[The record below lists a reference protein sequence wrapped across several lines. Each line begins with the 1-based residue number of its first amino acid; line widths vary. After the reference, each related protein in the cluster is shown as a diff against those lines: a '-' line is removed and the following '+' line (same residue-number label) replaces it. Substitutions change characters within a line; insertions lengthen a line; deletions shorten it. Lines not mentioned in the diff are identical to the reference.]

1 MISEVLWRCPM
12 ADGKKTFDCVE
23 MKREA
28 QRRIRAEYE
37 ARKGEFA
44 SYSEF
49 LNATARESAWCSSIA
64 RKFSKA
70 GSKG

>member
-1 MISEVLWRCPM
+1 M
-12 ADGKKTFDCVE
+12 AKARKKFDCVE

-37 ARKGEFA
+37 ARKDEFA

-49 LNATARESAWCSSIA
+49 LKRTVQESAWCSSIM
-64 RKFSKA
+64 RRFSTAAKRRT
-70 GSKG
+70 